1 MVDFSIGIL
10 RKRSSS
16 SCSLARISF
25 YQSTGVIFALGHFLG
40 HFLLIQ
46 RYWGVPF
53 LHTTTSDSPTKK
65 VGYNNDMFLY
75 EVARCLAFVLY
86 NYSAWYSVP
95 RKPISS
101 TISDKIELSKYMSLI
116 YFISQ
121 ISFLILHLKRKVI
134 VCLIQAGRSV
144 LITLF
149 TDTITQSISLS
160 QYVCPYISPRFWT
173 NSSTGFK
180 NGE

>member
-1 MVDFSIGIL
+1 MLISTHFIL
-10 RKRSSS
+10 S
-16 SCSLARISF
+16 
-25 YQSTGVIFALGHFLG
+25 
-40 HFLLIQ
+40 IQ
-46 RYWGVPF
+46 RGNICIGTFPGTFPVNSKVLRRTVPAYHYKWQSHEESR
-53 LHTTTSDSPTKK
+53 LQQRH
-65 VGYNNDMFLY
+65 VLY

-101 TISDKIELSKYMSLI
+101 TISDKIKLSKYMSLI

-160 QYVCPYISPRFWT
+160 QHVCPYISPRFWT